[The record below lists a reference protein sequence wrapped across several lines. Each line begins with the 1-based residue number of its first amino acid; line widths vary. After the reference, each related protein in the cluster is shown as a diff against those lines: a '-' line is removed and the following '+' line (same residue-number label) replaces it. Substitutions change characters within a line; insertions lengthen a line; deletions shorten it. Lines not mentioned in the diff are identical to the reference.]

1 MRYLMTTKE
10 SSREA
15 DEALF
20 ADMGAFIEE
29 MTAAGILIA
38 TGGLE
43 PGGVK
48 VTSVGDE
55 ITVTDGPFVEA
66 KEEILGFALVEVS
79 SHEEALEV
87 SRRFRRIV
95 GDGDSILHRVMGP

>member
-1 MRYLMTTKE
+1 MT
-10 SSREA
+10 SQ
-15 DEALF
+15 
-20 ADMGAFIEE
+20 
-29 MTAAGILIA
+29 
-38 TGGLE
+38 
-43 PGGVK
+43 
-48 VTSVGDE
+48 GDE

-95 GDGDSILHRVMGP
+95 NSVSRPIAGCSRKQQIR

>member
-1 MRYLMTTKE
+1 MRYLMTTGQN
-10 SSREA
+10 SRQP

-20 ADMGAFIEE
+20 AEMGAFIEE

-43 PGGVK
+43 PGGTRM
-48 VTSVGDE
+48 TSVGDE

-66 KEEILGFALVEVS
+66 KEAVLGFALVEVS